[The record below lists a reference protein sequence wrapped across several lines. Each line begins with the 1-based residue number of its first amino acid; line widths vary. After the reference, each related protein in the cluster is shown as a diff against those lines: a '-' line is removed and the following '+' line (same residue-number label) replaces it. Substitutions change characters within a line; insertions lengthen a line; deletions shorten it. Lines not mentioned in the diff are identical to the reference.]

1 MNPKIYTSTEL
12 AEILGVTSET
22 IRREIKRNRLKC
34 FYVGNEARFT
44 QVHIEEYMNIKNFG
58 MTEREMELVAEKE
71 KLIEVIAQKDKVI
84 ENIKDFIL
92 KEVQ

>member
-1 MNPKIYTSTEL
+1 MNPKIYTTTDL
-12 AEILGVTSET
+12 AKILEVSNET
-22 IRREIKRNRLKC
+22 IRREIKRGNLRC

-71 KLIEVIAQKDKVI
+71 QLLEVIAEKDKVI
-84 ENIKDFIL
+84 RSIKDFIL
-92 KEVQ
+92 REV